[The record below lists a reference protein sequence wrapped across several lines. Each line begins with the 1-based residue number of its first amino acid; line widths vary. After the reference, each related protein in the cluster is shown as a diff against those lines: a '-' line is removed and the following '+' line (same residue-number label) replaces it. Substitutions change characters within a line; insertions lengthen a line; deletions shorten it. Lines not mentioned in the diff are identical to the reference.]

1 MADFVYEIVIVTGLD
16 DSDEDDEDDEDEDED
31 EDDEYDDEDEED
43 DEDDDEEDKNVEK
56 KESVDQDIDED
67 IPSIPIPSESAS
79 SEPLN
84 SVGTKKPPVTKIVKR
99 PNITPA
105 QIRKSIFGEH
115 FNSFKFYGVLEIGE
129 IFFL

>member
-16 DSDEDDEDDEDEDED
+16 DSDEDDEDDEDED
-31 EDDEYDDEDEED
+31 YDEDE
-43 DEDDDEEDKNVEK
+43 DEDDDEDKEDDDGEDGIGEDV
-56 KESVDQDIDED
+56 DED
-67 IPSIPIPSESAS
+67 IPSIPIPSESKS
-79 SEPLN
+79 SESLN

-115 FNSFKFYGVLEIGE
+115 SIKVYGVLEIGGT
-129 IFFL
+129 IRLSTY

>member
-16 DSDEDDEDDEDEDED
+16 DSDEDDEDDEDEDYDED
-31 EDDEYDDEDEED
+31 EDEDEDYEDEED
-43 DEDDDEEDKNVEK
+43 DGDDIGEDV
-56 KESVDQDIDED
+56 DED
-67 IPSIPIPSESAS
+67 IPSIPIPSESKS
-79 SEPLN
+79 SESLN

-115 FNSFKFYGVLEIGE
+115 STEVYGVLEIGAN
-129 IFFL
+129 IRL

>member
-16 DSDEDDEDDEDEDED
+16 DSDEDDEDDEDEDYDED
-31 EDDEYDDEDEED
+31 EDEDEDYEDEED
-43 DEDDDEEDKNVEK
+43 DGDDIGEDV
-56 KESVDQDIDED
+56 DED
-67 IPSIPIPSESAS
+67 IPSIPIPSESKS
-79 SEPLN
+79 SESLN

-115 FNSFKFYGVLEIGE
+115 SIKVYGVLEIGVT
-129 IFFL
+129 IRL

>member
-16 DSDEDDEDDEDEDED
+16 DSDEDDEDDEDEDYDEDEDEDED
-31 EDDEYDDEDEED
+31 EDDEDDGEDDIDED
-43 DEDDDEEDKNVEK
+43 V
-56 KESVDQDIDED
+56 DED
-67 IPSIPIPSESAS
+67 IPSIPIPSESKS
-79 SEPLN
+79 SESLN

-115 FNSFKFYGVLEIGE
+115 SIEVYGVLEIGAN
-129 IFFL
+129 IRL

>member
-16 DSDEDDEDDEDEDED
+16 DSDEDDEDDEDEDYDEDEDEDED
-31 EDDEYDDEDEED
+31 EDDEDDGED
-43 DEDDDEEDKNVEK
+43 DIGEDV
-56 KESVDQDIDED
+56 DED
-67 IPSIPIPSESAS
+67 IPSIPIPSESKS
-79 SEPLN
+79 SESLN

-115 FNSFKFYGVLEIGE
+115 SIKVYGVLEIGVT
-129 IFFL
+129 IRL

>member
-16 DSDEDDEDDEDEDED
+16 DSDEDDEDDEDEDYDEDEDEDED
-31 EDDEYDDEDEED
+31 EDDEDDGEDDIDED
-43 DEDDDEEDKNVEK
+43 V
-56 KESVDQDIDED
+56 DED
-67 IPSIPIPSESAS
+67 IPSIPIPSESKS
-79 SEPLN
+79 SESLN

-115 FNSFKFYGVLEIGE
+115 SIKVYGVLEIGVT
-129 IFFL
+129 IRL

>member
-16 DSDEDDEDDEDEDED
+16 DSDEDDEDDEDEDYDED
-31 EDDEYDDEDEED
+31 EDEDEDYEDEED
-43 DEDDDEEDKNVEK
+43 DGDDDIGEDV
-56 KESVDQDIDED
+56 DED
-67 IPSIPIPSESAS
+67 IPSIPIPSESKS
-79 SEPLN
+79 SQSLN

-115 FNSFKFYGVLEIGE
+115 SIEVYGVLEIGAN
-129 IFFL
+129 IRL